1 MFCSNKSTKK
11 INAVH
16 EWSLPI
22 KLNDYLSPYSLL
34 LEEAQQIG
42 FQQRRINSLMM
53 GVYMYLN
60 GHSPGITNDSIKL
73 RENMQNLWNFDI
85 FQTENS
91 RSLKYDLDAIPYCAS
106 QLDIRMKN
114 IKYMKIITL
123 KYF

>member
-1 MFCSNKSTKK
+1 M
-11 INAVH
+11 NAVH

-53 GVYMYLN
+53 EVYMYLN
-60 GHSPGITNDSIKL
+60 GHSPGITNDFIKL
-73 RENMQNLWNFDI
+73 RENMHNIWNFDI

-91 RSLKYDLDAIPYCAS
+91 RSLKYDLDAIPYRAS
-106 QLDIRMKN
+106 RLDIRMKN
-114 IKYMKIITL
+114 IKYMKNITL